1 MKLYLLVALFGAAGS
16 VLRYS
21 LYLIT
26 PRFFYLNFP
35 VSTVIVNLLG
45 SFFIGVCISLF
56 DKSIITEN
64 IRIYIAIG
72 LLGGFTTFSTF
83 SMDLFNLLNKSLYV
97 EMISYLLLSVFGG
110 VLLFFAV
117 DRLQDRGNDWFIAVC
132 RPLCL
137 QSSHLLVS
145 NYS

>member
-1 MKLYLLVALFGAAGS
+1 M
-16 VLRYS
+16 
-21 LYLIT
+21 
-26 PRFFYLNFP
+26 
-35 VSTVIVNLLG
+35 NLLG

-97 EMISYLLLSVFGG
+97 EMISYLVLSVFGG
-110 VLLFFAV
+110 VLLFFA
-117 DRLQDRGNDWFIAVC
+117 GYKITSFF
-132 RPLCL
+132 
-137 QSSHLLVS
+137 
-145 NYS
+145 

>member
-35 VSTVIVNLLG
+35 VSTVLVNLLG
-45 SFFIGVCISLF
+45 SFFIGVCVSLF

-64 IRIYIAIG
+64 IRIFIAIG

-83 SMDLFNLLNKSLYV
+83 SMDLFNLLNKSLYI
-97 EMISYLLLSVFGG
+97 EMISYLVLSVFGG
-110 VLLFFAV
+110 LFLFFA
-117 DRLQDRGNDWFIAVC
+117 GYKI
-132 RPLCL
+132 
-137 QSSHLLVS
+137 VS
-145 NYS
+145 FF

>member
-1 MKLYLLVALFGAAGS
+1 MNLYLLVALFGATGS

-26 PRFFYLNFP
+26 PKFLYLNFP

-45 SFFIGVCISLF
+45 SFFIGACISLF

-97 EMISYLLLSVFGG
+97 EMISYLALSVFGG
-110 VLLFFAV
+110 VLLFFA
-117 DRLQDRGNDWFIAVC
+117 GYKITSFF
-132 RPLCL
+132 
-137 QSSHLLVS
+137 
-145 NYS
+145 

>member
-35 VSTVIVNLLG
+35 VSTVLANLLG

-64 IRIYIAIG
+64 TRIYTAIG

-83 SMDLFNLLNKSLYV
+83 SMDLFNLLNKSLYI
-97 EMISYLLLSVFGG
+97 EMISYLVLSVFGG
-110 VLLFFAV
+110 VLLFFA
-117 DRLQDRGNDWFIAVC
+117 GYKI
-132 RPLCL
+132 
-137 QSSHLLVS
+137 VS
-145 NYS
+145 FF

>member
-35 VSTVIVNLLG
+35 VSTVLVNLLG

-64 IRIYIAIG
+64 IRIYITIG

-83 SMDLFNLLNKSLYV
+83 SMDLFNLLNKSLYI
-97 EMISYLLLSVFGG
+97 EMISYLVLSVFGG
-110 VLLFFAV
+110 VLLFFA
-117 DRLQDRGNDWFIAVC
+117 GYKI
-132 RPLCL
+132 
-137 QSSHLLVS
+137 VS
-145 NYS
+145 FF

>member
-35 VSTVIVNLLG
+35 VSTVLVNLLG
-45 SFFIGVCISLF
+45 SFFIGVCVSLF

-64 IRIYIAIG
+64 IRIFIAIG

-83 SMDLFNLLNKSLYV
+83 SMDLFKLLNKSLYI
-97 EMISYLLLSVFGG
+97 EMISYLVLSVFGG
-110 VLLFFAV
+110 VLLFFA
-117 DRLQDRGNDWFIAVC
+117 GYKI
-132 RPLCL
+132 
-137 QSSHLLVS
+137 VS
-145 NYS
+145 FF

>member
-35 VSTVIVNLLG
+35 VSTVLVNLLG
-45 SFFIGVCISLF
+45 SFFIGACISLF

-64 IRIYIAIG
+64 TRIYITIG

-83 SMDLFNLLNKSLYV
+83 SMDLFNLLNKSLYI
-97 EMISYLLLSVFGG
+97 EMISYLVLSVFGG
-110 VLLFFAV
+110 LLLFLA
-117 DRLQDRGNDWFIAVC
+117 GYKI
-132 RPLCL
+132 
-137 QSSHLLVS
+137 VS
-145 NYS
+145 FF

>member
-26 PRFFYLNFP
+26 PRFFYLSFP

-97 EMISYLLLSVFGG
+97 EMISYLVLSVFGG
-110 VLLFFAV
+110 VLLFFA
-117 DRLQDRGNDWFIAVC
+117 GYKITSFF
-132 RPLCL
+132 
-137 QSSHLLVS
+137 
-145 NYS
+145 

>member
-35 VSTVIVNLLG
+35 ISTVLVNLLG
-45 SFFIGVCISLF
+45 SFFIGVCVSLF

-64 IRIYIAIG
+64 IRIFIAIG

-83 SMDLFNLLNKSLYV
+83 SMDLFNLLNKSLYI
-97 EMISYLLLSVFGG
+97 EMISYLVLSVLVVYFCS
-110 VLLFFAV
+110 LL
-117 DRLQDRGNDWFIAVC
+117 GTK
-132 RPLCL
+132 
-137 QSSHLLVS
+137 LLVFF
-145 NYS
+145 NEI

>member
-35 VSTVIVNLLG
+35 ISTVLVNLLG
-45 SFFIGVCISLF
+45 SFFIGVCVSLF

-64 IRIYIAIG
+64 TRIYIAIG

-83 SMDLFNLLNKSLYV
+83 SMDLFNLLNKSLYI
-97 EMISYLLLSVFGG
+97 EMISYLVLSVFGG
-110 VLLFFAV
+110 LLLFLA
-117 DRLQDRGNDWFIAVC
+117 GYKI
-132 RPLCL
+132 
-137 QSSHLLVS
+137 VS
-145 NYS
+145 FF

>member
-35 VSTVIVNLLG
+35 VSTVLVNLLG

-83 SMDLFNLLNKSLYV
+83 SMDLYNLLNKSLYI
-97 EMISYLLLSVFGG
+97 EMISYLVLSVFGG
-110 VLLFFAV
+110 VLLFFA
-117 DRLQDRGNDWFIAVC
+117 GYKI
-132 RPLCL
+132 
-137 QSSHLLVS
+137 VS
-145 NYS
+145 FF

>member
-26 PRFFYLNFP
+26 PRFLYLNYP

-83 SMDLFNLLNKSLYV
+83 SMDLFNLLNKSLYL
-97 EMISYLLLSVFGG
+97 EMISYLVLSVFGG
-110 VLLFFAV
+110 VLLFFA
-117 DRLQDRGNDWFIAVC
+117 GYKITSFF
-132 RPLCL
+132 
-137 QSSHLLVS
+137 
-145 NYS
+145 

>member
-45 SFFIGVCISLF
+45 SFFIGICISLF

-83 SMDLFNLLNKSLYV
+83 SMDLFNLLSKSLYI
-97 EMISYLLLSVFGG
+97 EMISYLVLSVFGG
-110 VLLFFAV
+110 LLLFFA
-117 DRLQDRGNDWFIAVC
+117 GYKI
-132 RPLCL
+132 
-137 QSSHLLVS
+137 VS
-145 NYS
+145 IL

>member
-35 VSTVIVNLLG
+35 ISTVLVNLLG
-45 SFFIGVCISLF
+45 SFFIGACISLF

-64 IRIYIAIG
+64 TRIYIAIG

-83 SMDLFNLLNKSLYV
+83 FMDLFNLLNKSLYI
-97 EMISYLLLSVFGG
+97 EIISYLVLSVFGG
-110 VLLFFAV
+110 LLLFLA
-117 DRLQDRGNDWFIAVC
+117 GYKI
-132 RPLCL
+132 
-137 QSSHLLVS
+137 VS
-145 NYS
+145 FF

>member
-35 VSTVIVNLLG
+35 VSTVLVNLLG

-64 IRIYIAIG
+64 IRIYITIG

-97 EMISYLLLSVFGG
+97 EMIIYLALSAFGG
-110 VLLFFAV
+110 LLLFFAGYKIV
-117 DRLQDRGNDWFIAVC
+117 NSF
-132 RPLCL
+132 
-137 QSSHLLVS
+137 
-145 NYS
+145 

>member
-35 VSTVIVNLLG
+35 ISTVLVNLLG
-45 SFFIGVCISLF
+45 SFFIGACISLF

-64 IRIYIAIG
+64 TRIYIVIG
-72 LLGGFTTFSTF
+72 LLGGFITFSTF
-83 SMDLFNLLNKSLYV
+83 SMDLFNLLNKSLYI
-97 EMISYLLLSVFGG
+97 EMISYLVLSVFGG
-110 VLLFFAV
+110 LLLFLA
-117 DRLQDRGNDWFIAVC
+117 GYKI
-132 RPLCL
+132 
-137 QSSHLLVS
+137 VS
-145 NYS
+145 FF

>member
-45 SFFIGVCISLF
+45 SFFIGACISLF

-64 IRIYIAIG
+64 TRIYIVIG
-72 LLGGFTTFSTF
+72 LLGGFITFSTF

-97 EMISYLLLSVFGG
+97 EMISYLVLSVLVVFFCF
-110 VLLFFAV
+110 LL
-117 DRLQDRGNDWFIAVC
+117 DTK
-132 RPLCL
+132 
-137 QSSHLLVS
+137 LLVFF
-145 NYS
+145 NEI

>member
-83 SMDLFNLLNKSLYV
+83 SMDLFNLLNKSLYI
-97 EMISYLLLSVFGG
+97 EMISYLVLSVFGG
-110 VLLFFAV
+110 VLLFFA
-117 DRLQDRGNDWFIAVC
+117 GYKIISFF
-132 RPLCL
+132 
-137 QSSHLLVS
+137 
-145 NYS
+145 

>member
-45 SFFIGVCISLF
+45 SFFIGVCISLS

-97 EMISYLLLSVFGG
+97 EIISYLVLSVFGG
-110 VLLFFAV
+110 VLLFFA
-117 DRLQDRGNDWFIAVC
+117 GYKITSFF
-132 RPLCL
+132 
-137 QSSHLLVS
+137 
-145 NYS
+145 

>member
-97 EMISYLLLSVFGG
+97 EMISYLVLSVFGG
-110 VLLFFAV
+110 VLLFFA
-117 DRLQDRGNDWFIAVC
+117 GYKITSFF
-132 RPLCL
+132 
-137 QSSHLLVS
+137 
-145 NYS
+145 

>member
-45 SFFIGVCISLF
+45 SFFIGICISLF

-97 EMISYLLLSVFGG
+97 EMISYLVLSVFGG
-110 VLLFFAV
+110 LLLFFAGYKIV
-117 DRLQDRGNDWFIAVC
+117 NIL
-132 RPLCL
+132 
-137 QSSHLLVS
+137 
-145 NYS
+145 

>member
-26 PRFFYLNFP
+26 PRFFSLNFP
-35 VSTVIVNLLG
+35 VSTVLVNLLG

-83 SMDLFNLLNKSLYV
+83 SMDLFNLLNKSLYI
-97 EMISYLLLSVFGG
+97 EMISYLVLSVFGG
-110 VLLFFAV
+110 VLLF
-117 DRLQDRGNDWFIAVC
+117 IAGYKI
-132 RPLCL
+132 
-137 QSSHLLVS
+137 VS
-145 NYS
+145 FF

>member
-35 VSTVIVNLLG
+35 ISTVLVNLLG

-56 DKSIITEN
+56 EKSIITEN

-83 SMDLFNLLNKSLYV
+83 SMDLFNLLNKSLYI
-97 EMISYLLLSVFGG
+97 EMISYLVLSVFGG
-110 VLLFFAV
+110 VLLFFA
-117 DRLQDRGNDWFIAVC
+117 GYKI
-132 RPLCL
+132 
-137 QSSHLLVS
+137 VS
-145 NYS
+145 FF

>member
-16 VLRYS
+16 ILRYS

-35 VSTVIVNLLG
+35 VSTVLVNLLG
-45 SFFIGVCISLF
+45 FFFIGACISLF

-64 IRIYIAIG
+64 TRIYIAIG

-83 SMDLFNLLNKSLYV
+83 SMDLFNLLNKSLYI
-97 EMISYLLLSVFGG
+97 EMISYLVLSVFGG
-110 VLLFFAV
+110 LLLFLA
-117 DRLQDRGNDWFIAVC
+117 GYKI
-132 RPLCL
+132 
-137 QSSHLLVS
+137 VS
-145 NYS
+145 FF

>member
-21 LYLIT
+21 LHLIT

-45 SFFIGVCISLF
+45 SFFIGICISLF

-97 EMISYLLLSVFGG
+97 EMISYLVLSVFGG
-110 VLLFFAV
+110 ILLFFA
-117 DRLQDRGNDWFIAVC
+117 GYKITSFF
-132 RPLCL
+132 
-137 QSSHLLVS
+137 
-145 NYS
+145 

>member
-35 VSTVIVNLLG
+35 VSTVLVNLLG
-45 SFFIGVCISLF
+45 SFFIGVCVSLF

-64 IRIYIAIG
+64 IRIFIAIG

-83 SMDLFNLLNKSLYV
+83 SMDLFNLLNKSLYI
-97 EMISYLLLSVFGG
+97 EMISYLVLSVFGG
-110 VLLFFAV
+110 LLLFLA
-117 DRLQDRGNDWFIAVC
+117 GYKI
-132 RPLCL
+132 
-137 QSSHLLVS
+137 VS
-145 NYS
+145 FF

>member
-35 VSTVIVNLLG
+35 VSTVLVNLLG
-45 SFFIGVCISLF
+45 SFFIGVCVSLF

-64 IRIYIAIG
+64 IRIFIVIG

-83 SMDLFNLLNKSLYV
+83 SMDLFNLLNKSLYI
-97 EMISYLLLSVFGG
+97 EMISYLVLSVFGG
-110 VLLFFAV
+110 VLLFFA
-117 DRLQDRGNDWFIAVC
+117 GYKI
-132 RPLCL
+132 
-137 QSSHLLVS
+137 VS
-145 NYS
+145 FF

>member
-35 VSTVIVNLLG
+35 ISTVLVNLLG
-45 SFFIGVCISLF
+45 SFFIGACISLF

-64 IRIYIAIG
+64 TRIYIVIG

-97 EMISYLLLSVFGG
+97 EMISYLVLSVFGG
-110 VLLFFAV
+110 VLLFFA
-117 DRLQDRGNDWFIAVC
+117 GYKITSFF
-132 RPLCL
+132 
-137 QSSHLLVS
+137 
-145 NYS
+145 

>member
-56 DKSIITEN
+56 EKSIITEN

-83 SMDLFNLLNKSLYV
+83 SLDLFNLLNKSLYV
-97 EMISYLLLSVFGG
+97 EMISYLVLSVFGG
-110 VLLFFAV
+110 VLLFFA
-117 DRLQDRGNDWFIAVC
+117 GYKI
-132 RPLCL
+132 
-137 QSSHLLVS
+137 VS
-145 NYS
+145 FF

>member
-35 VSTVIVNLLG
+35 VSTVLVNLLG

-83 SMDLFNLLNKSLYV
+83 SMDLFNLLNKSLYI
-97 EMISYLLLSVFGG
+97 EMISYLVLSVFGG
-110 VLLFFAV
+110 VLLF
-117 DRLQDRGNDWFIAVC
+117 IAGYKIV
-132 RPLCL
+132 
-137 QSSHLLVS
+137 
-145 NYS
+145 NIF

>member
-35 VSTVIVNLLG
+35 ISTVLVNLLG
-45 SFFIGVCISLF
+45 SFFIGACISMF

-64 IRIYIAIG
+64 TRIYIVIG

-83 SMDLFNLLNKSLYV
+83 SMDLFNLLNKSLYI
-97 EMISYLLLSVFGG
+97 EMISYLVLLVFGG
-110 VLLFFAV
+110 LLLFLA
-117 DRLQDRGNDWFIAVC
+117 GYKI
-132 RPLCL
+132 
-137 QSSHLLVS
+137 VS
-145 NYS
+145 FF

>member
-35 VSTVIVNLLG
+35 VSTVLVNLLG

-64 IRIYIAIG
+64 IRIYITIG

-97 EMISYLLLSVFGG
+97 EMISYLVLSVFGG
-110 VLLFFAV
+110 VFLFFA
-117 DRLQDRGNDWFIAVC
+117 GYKITSFF
-132 RPLCL
+132 
-137 QSSHLLVS
+137 
-145 NYS
+145 

>member
-35 VSTVIVNLLG
+35 VSTVLVNLLG

-97 EMISYLLLSVFGG
+97 EMISYLALSVFGG
-110 VLLFFAV
+110 VLLFFA
-117 DRLQDRGNDWFIAVC
+117 GYKITSFF
-132 RPLCL
+132 
-137 QSSHLLVS
+137 
-145 NYS
+145 

>member
-35 VSTVIVNLLG
+35 ISTVLVNLLG
-45 SFFIGVCISLF
+45 SFFIGACISLF

-64 IRIYIAIG
+64 TRIYIAIG

-83 SMDLFNLLNKSLYV
+83 SMDLFNLLNKSLYI
-97 EMISYLLLSVFGG
+97 EMISYLVLSVFGG
-110 VLLFFAV
+110 LLLFLA
-117 DRLQDRGNDWFIAVC
+117 GYKI
-132 RPLCL
+132 
-137 QSSHLLVS
+137 VS
-145 NYS
+145 FF

>member
-64 IRIYIAIG
+64 IRIYIVIG

-97 EMISYLLLSVFGG
+97 EMISYLVLSVFGG
-110 VLLFFAV
+110 VLLFFA
-117 DRLQDRGNDWFIAVC
+117 GYKITSFF
-132 RPLCL
+132 
-137 QSSHLLVS
+137 
-145 NYS
+145 